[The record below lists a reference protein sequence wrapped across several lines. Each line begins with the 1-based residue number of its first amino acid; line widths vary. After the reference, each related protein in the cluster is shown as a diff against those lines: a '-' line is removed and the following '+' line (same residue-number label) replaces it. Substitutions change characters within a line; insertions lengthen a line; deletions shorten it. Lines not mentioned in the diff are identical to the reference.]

1 MSYEGKNHRS
11 VILFDGVCNFCNGAV
26 NYVIDRDPEGYFH
39 FASLQSNA
47 GKDLLRQFGKDA
59 ESLDTLILIEED
71 HCYTR
76 STAALR
82 IAKRLQSPLKL
93 AYCFIIIPS
102 PIRDIFYRLFAR
114 SRYRLFGKRETCR
127 IPTADERSRFIE

>member
-26 NYVIDRDPEGYFH
+26 NYVIDRDPEGYFL

-47 GKDLLRQFGKDA
+47 GKDILRQFGKDA
-59 ESLDTLILIEED
+59 ESLDTLIMIEED

-93 AYCFIIIPS
+93 SYCLIIIPS
-102 PIRDIFYRLFAR
+102 PIRDIFYRLFSR

-127 IPTADERSRFIE
+127 IPTAEERSRFIE